1 MADAGRDGE
10 EMATT
15 SKRGVNLRQ
24 MAETLGLS
32 QGTVSRALNDYPDI
46 AETTRQRVVAAA
58 RRLGYRPSSVAR
70 RLARGRV
77 ETVGF
82 VLPAGRG
89 DAHLSNPFMI
99 EILDG
104 VDSILAEH
112 DMDLLVS
119 TARDPGH
126 EIEVYNR
133 LIRSG
138 KVDGLIVVRTRTRD
152 ERIEFLRETRFP
164 FVAHGRT
171 EDPRGYAWL
180 DTDNVAAFADATGH
194 LADLGHCRIAL
205 IGGPEDLNFA
215 RLRRQGFRRGLDDR
229 RLAARDEYERPGDM
243 TENGG
248 HAAATALLDLAEP
261 PTAILCVN
269 DITAFGAMRA
279 VRERNLEVGRD
290 VSIIGYDGLPM
301 AAYLDPPLTTITQRS
316 REAGRRLAEILL
328 ALIDGGDPVE
338 HQELWPA
345 QLIRRG
351 SDGRVAG
358 ATKKRAG

>member
-1 MADAGRDGE
+1 MAKKPKG
-10 EMATT
+10 
-15 SKRGVNLRQ
+15 GVNLQ
-24 MAETLGLS
+24 QLAETLGLS

-46 AETTRQRVVAAA
+46 AEKTRQRVVAAA
-58 RRLGYRPSSVAR
+58 SRLGYRPSSIAR

-82 VLPAGRG
+82 VLPVGG
-89 DAHLSNPFMI
+89 DVHLSDPFLI

-104 VDSILAEH
+104 VDSVLAER

-119 TARDPGH
+119 SARDPGH
-126 EIEVYNR
+126 EVEVYER
-133 LIRSG
+133 LIQSG

-152 ERIEFLRETRFP
+152 ERIEFLQETRFP

-180 DTDNVAAFADATGH
+180 DMDNVSAFADATGH

-215 RLRRQGFRRGLDDR
+215 RLRREGFRRGLRDH
-229 RLAARDEYERPGDM
+229 RLAARDEYERRGDM
-243 TENGG
+243 TEHGG
-248 HAAATALLDLAEP
+248 HAAASDLLELAEP

-269 DITAFGAMRA
+269 DVSAFGAMRA
-279 VRERNLEVGRD
+279 VRERGLEVGRD
-290 VSIIGYDGLPM
+290 VSVIGYDGLPA
-301 AAYLDPPLTTITQRS
+301 AAYFDPPLTTITQRS
-316 REAGRRLAEILL
+316 HDAGRRLAEILL
-328 ALIDGGDPVE
+328 ALIEGGDPAE
-338 HQELWPA
+338 HQELWQA
-345 QLIRRG
+345 QLVRRG
-351 SDGRVAG
+351 TDGPIAE